1 VNNELDATF
10 ALARRLDD
18 LRVQPLHPLV
28 SHEARQ
34 RDGPDNRHPEPFRPP
49 GRVTGQIRP
58 SQRISEFDYHSRGK
72 S

>member
-1 VNNELDATF
+1 MNNDAQGLF

-18 LRVQPLHPLV
+18 LRVQSPRPLV

-34 RDGPDNRHPEPFRPP
+34 RDGPDNRYPEPFRPP